1 MLEKL
6 LQLCDNENITF
17 ELSTWYRLME
27 GKNRIVMYG
36 IGNTYVEFYEEDMSV
51 LIEIAIKEIEKYKN
65 SKQA

>member
-1 MLEKL
+1 
-6 LQLCDNENITF
+6 
-17 ELSTWYRLME
+17 ME

-65 SKQA
+65 SKQV